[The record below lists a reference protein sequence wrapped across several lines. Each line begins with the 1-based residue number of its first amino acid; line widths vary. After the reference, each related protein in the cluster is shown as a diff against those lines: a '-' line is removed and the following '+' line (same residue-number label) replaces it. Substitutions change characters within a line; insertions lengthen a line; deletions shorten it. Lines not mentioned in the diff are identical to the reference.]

1 MFNIMAKCI
10 LLSRVSTEQQSL
22 DEQTRNLKSAAQA
35 AGFEDIVVIETKESA
50 IKLSEEE
57 RQGLNELKAYIEQ
70 GGVSCVFI
78 WELSRLSRRPKVLYS
93 MREYL
98 QEKRVQL
105 RCLHPDFT
113 MFKDDFSL
121 DTNANIIF
129 GLYVSLCENE
139 MAIKKERFHRGKEKN
154 AREGK
159 FSGGRYVKLGY
170 KLDDNKFFVI
180 DPDGAALVRDI
191 FYMYGVK
198 KMSLRDLYD
207 ELKSRG
213 HKKTVTGIRKMLHD
227 ISYCGEATRGTRGEN
242 SFYRT
247 YPAIVSREL
256 YDIVQK
262 RIESARHDNR
272 KTVKE
277 ILGKKIVKCPKCGH
291 AMVLTTLGRFSCNW
305 HTKRNVVYDPCDNTC
320 TIDSK
325 TVDDLLWDVSKKI
338 WKWKMKQHNDE
349 EKKRMVDEV
358 VVSIDKIKVCDKE
371 LAQIETRMKRAKD
384 LYILGDLSDKEFEDY
399 RITINDKKIEQ
410 AAQKARLEERI
421 TYLNECIVGLND
433 PEETDIERAESDF
446 AMKDKIVHECVREL
460 VVDYID
466 DKKRDKVIKLVTIYN
481 ESWWLKAYQKRGVER
496 IVWDKRGWVKVPKE
510 KEEDL

>member
-1 MFNIMAKCI
+1 MSKCI

-22 DEQTRNLKSAAQA
+22 DEQTRNLKSAAKA
-35 AGFEDIVVIETKESA
+35 AGYDKIIVIETKESA
-50 IKLSEEE
+50 IKLTEEE
-57 RQGLNELKAYIEQ
+57 RQGLNELKSHIER
-70 GGVSCVFI
+70 GDVSCVFI

-98 QEKRVQL
+98 QEKHVQL

-113 MFKDDFSL
+113 MFRDDFSL

-170 KLDDNKFFVI
+170 KLDESNYFVV
-180 DPDGAALVRDI
+180 DPDGASLVREL

-198 KMSLRDLYD
+198 KMSLRDLFN
-207 ELKSRG
+207 EMTSRG
-213 HKKTVTGIRKMLHD
+213 YKKTLTSIRKMLHD
-227 ISYCGEATRGTRGEN
+227 VSYCGEATKGASDRN
-242 SFYRT
+242 SFMRT

-256 YDIVQK
+256 YDLVQERMK
-262 RIESARHDNR
+262 EAVHDNR
-272 KTVKE
+272 KTVKQ
-277 ILGKKIVKCPKCGH
+277 ILGKKIVKCPVCGH
-291 AMVLTTLGRFSCNW
+291 AMVLDYYGKFICNW
-305 HTKRNVVYDPCDNTC
+305 HLKRQYVFDPCDNSC

-325 TVDDLLWDVSKKI
+325 VIDKLLWDVSKKI
-338 WKWKMKQHNDE
+338 WKWKMKQHSAD
-349 EKKRMVDEV
+349 EKKRMVDEMLV
-358 VVSIDKIKVCDKE
+358 VQGKISVCDKE

-384 LYILGDLSDKEFEDY
+384 LYILGDLSDKEFEEY
-399 RITINDKKIEQ
+399 RISINDKKIAQ
-410 AAQKARLEERI
+410 AAQKARLEERM

-433 PEETDIERAESDF
+433 PEETDVELAETNF
-446 AMKDKIVHECVREL
+446 ELRDKIVHECVREV

-466 DKKRDKVIKLVTIYN
+466 DKKRDKVIKLKTIYN
-481 ESWWLKAYQKRGVER
+481 ESYWLKKFQKRDLER
-496 IVWDKRGWVKVPKE
+496 IVWDKNGWSRVPNELK
-510 KEEDL
+510 D